1 MIKTTGGNNAFFV
14 KKNSLNKFNFSELTF
29 EEAFEESVL
38 RNFFSKKNARQQ
50 YDEIKNLEYVE
61 V

>member
-1 MIKTTGGNNAFFV
+1 MTNLLSKRLSFIL
-14 KKNSLNKFNFSELTF
+14 KNSLNKFKFSELTF